1 MRPETRAANVSM
13 SHVSPGLNVSLSQCL
28 ARSLV
33 SGLWSPPPPCPRQ
46 WHATGSPSFR
56 AKPFRS
62 ARPRAR
68 TKGRAMLRTWQSA
81 SKNISVQGKA
91 LQKAQP
97 PQKKLFRV
105 PLPRPDFFG
114 IICSTHAP
122 DRLPDSSGNV
132 HQGRVSCLYGT
143 NHSQAQLSQDVDR
156 P

>member
-1 MRPETRAANVSM
+1 MARNTSGNTYINWWWRRWLPVAFDIDPVALCAWCLCDDEIVERQM
-13 SHVSPGLNVSLSQCL
+13 CLIHVFLSWFDEVPCGIAWHSPLCL
-28 ARSLV
+28 LPHKIIF
-33 SGLWSPPPPCPRQ
+33 WC
-46 WHATGSPSFR
+46 W
-56 AKPFRS
+56 K
-62 ARPRAR
+62 RAR
-68 TKGRAMLRTWQSA
+68 
-81 SKNISVQGKA
+81 
-91 LQKAQP
+91 
-97 PQKKLFRV
+97 KKLFRV